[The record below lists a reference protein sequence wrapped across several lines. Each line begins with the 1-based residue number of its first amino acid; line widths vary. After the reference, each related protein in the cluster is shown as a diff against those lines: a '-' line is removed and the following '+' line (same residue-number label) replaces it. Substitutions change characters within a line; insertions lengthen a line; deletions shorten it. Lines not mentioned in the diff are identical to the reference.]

1 LLRGACRCR
10 AGIILRPVNEPAT
23 TTLRMSRRTLLKAGI
38 AGGAALLAAHWL
50 YTRSTVPSVADARF
64 VALDPKARS
73 IVAAIVPVLL
83 DGALPAGNAAARD
96 EVVVGVDTAIA
107 GLPPAARK
115 ELDQLFSLLAF
126 APTRSLVAGVWSP
139 WPEASPA
146 AIATFLAHW
155 RDSRFLLLRSAYAA
169 LHQLVMAAWYGNER
183 AWPAIGYP
191 GPPSLAIG

>member
-1 LLRGACRCR
+1 
-10 AGIILRPVNEPAT
+10 
-23 TTLRMSRRTLLKAGI
+23 MSRRTLLKAGV

-50 YTRSTVPSVADARF
+50 YTRSIGPGVVDTRF
-64 VALDPKARS
+64 VALDSNARA
-73 IVAAIVPVLL
+73 IVAAIAPVLL
-83 DGALPAGNAAARD
+83 AGALPTGPASVAALDA
-96 EVVVGVDTAIA
+96 VVAGVDTAIA

-126 APTRSLVAGVWSP
+126 APSRSLVAGVWSA
-139 WPEASPA
+139 WPEAAPV
-146 AIATFLAHW
+146 AIADFLAQW

-183 AWPAIGYP
+183 AWVAIGYP

>member
-1 LLRGACRCR
+1 
-10 AGIILRPVNEPAT
+10 
-23 TTLRMSRRTLLKAGI
+23 MSRRTLLKTGV

-50 YTRSTVPSVADARF
+50 YTRSTVQSVADTRF
-64 VALDPKARS
+64 VALAPDARA

-83 DGALPAGNAAARD
+83 DGALPTGGAAVAALD
-96 EVVVGVDTAIA
+96 AVVIGVDVAIG

-146 AIATFLAHW
+146 AVADFLAQW
-155 RDSRFLLLRSAYAA
+155 RDSRLLLLRSAYAA

>member
-1 LLRGACRCR
+1 
-10 AGIILRPVNEPAT
+10 VTEPAT
-23 TTLRMSRRTLLKAGI
+23 STLRMSRRTLLKAGV

-50 YTRSTVPSVADARF
+50 YTRSTVPGLADTRF
-64 VALDPKARS
+64 VALDPNARA
-73 IVAAIVPVLL
+73 IVAAIAPALL
-83 DGALPAGNAAARD
+83 AGALPTGANAVAALD
-96 EVVVGVDTAIA
+96 AVVMGVDVAIA

-126 APTRSLVAGVWSP
+126 APSRSLIAGVWSA
-139 WPEASPA
+139 WPEAAPA
-146 AIATFLAHW
+146 AIADFLGQW